1 MRDGLIL
8 GGMAQ
13 LEHRVG
19 KDIIALH
26 DLNVLCRA
34 RIDAFE
40 YVFFGSRLSLLKV
53 LILSLVSPQ
62 RLKKSLNEAHE
73 KCLDEYA
80 RRSAKMAEDT
90 IKKMKLTVLGNGHK

>member
-1 MRDGLIL
+1 MRDNIIIV
-8 GGMAQ
+8 GMAQ

-19 KDIIALH
+19 KDITALH

-40 YVFFGSRLSLLKV
+40 FVFFGSRLSLLKA
-53 LILSLVSPQ
+53 LILSLVSPE
-62 RLKKSLNEAHE
+62 RLKKALDDAHD

-80 RRSAKMAEDT
+80 RRSAKMAEET
-90 IKKMKLTVLGNGHK
+90 MKKMRLTVVGNGHA